1 MATTQDYI
9 EAAVTAIAGGSGG
22 APTGSLAA
30 FAGTTVPSGWL
41 LCNGANVSRTTYSKL
56 FAVIGTTWG
65 AGDGSTTFTLP
76 NCEGRFLEGTTSTSN
91 VGTYLEAGLPNISGE
106 TFNNALNK
114 SGYWAQLGYPGH
126 ATGPFFGSNAETKA
140 PFVPGGSY
148 SSSETYS
155 MPKLGFMAS
164 RVSSIFGNA
173 STLQPKSAYTLMIIK
188 V

>member
-56 FAVIGTTWG
+56 FAAIGTKWG

-76 NCEGRFLEGTTSTSN
+76 NCDGRFLEGTTTTSN
-91 VGTYLEAGLPNISGE
+91 VGTYVSAGLPNITGTWHGAEGSTGSGAVKCLA
-106 TFNNALNK
+106 NGV
-114 SGYWAQLGYPGH
+114 SGSAGYAVAKNLQLSLAYGNSTYG
-126 ATGPFFGSNAETKA
+126 
-140 PFVPGGSY
+140 
-148 SSSETYS
+148 SSST
-155 MPKLGFMAS
+155 
-164 RVSSIFGNA
+164 V
-173 STLQPKSAYTLMIIK
+173 QPPAVYTLIIIK
-188 V
+188 T